1 MSVDTLA
8 PADGETAA
16 RPMDLLRFAT
26 AGSVDDGKST
36 LIGRLLY
43 DTKSLFSDQLA
54 AVEAVSAARGDEY
67 TNLAL
72 LTDGLRA
79 EREQGITI
87 DVAYRYF
94 ATPRRKFI
102 IADTPGHIQYTRNMV
117 TGASTADLALILVD
131 ARKGLVEQSRRHAF
145 LCSLLR
151 VPHLVLCVNKMDLVD
166 WSQEVFE
173 RIADEFTAFAAKL
186 DAPDLTVVP
195 VSALRGDNIVSRS
208 ENMPWYEGPSLLHH
222 LEHVHIASDRN
233 LVDVRF
239 PVQYV
244 IRPQSTTV
252 TDYRGYAGQ
261 VASGVLKPGDEVMV
275 LPSGF
280 TSRITAVETAD
291 GPVDEAFPPM
301 SVTVRL
307 TDEIDISR
315 GDMICR
321 PNNAPMV
328 AQDIEA
334 MICWMDET
342 RPLQVGG
349 RYAIKHTTR
358 TARAIVRDLHY
369 RLDINSLHRDET
381 AGELK
386 LNEIGRIRLRTTVP
400 LLADEYRRNRTTGG
414 FIIID
419 ETTNRT
425 VAAGMI
431 VEGG

>member
-1 MSVDTLA
+1 
-8 PADGETAA
+8 
-16 RPMDLLRFAT
+16 MDLLRFAT

-43 DTKSLFSDQLA
+43 DTKAIFADQLA

-166 WSQEVFE
+166 WSEEVFE
-173 RIADEFTAFAAKL
+173 SIADEFTAFAAKL
-186 DAPDLTVVP
+186 EAPDLTIVP
-195 VSALRGDNIVSRS
+195 ISALHGDNIVTRS
-208 ENMPWYEGPSLLHH
+208 PNSPWYDGPALLHH

-244 IRPQSTTV
+244 IRPQSTKYP
-252 TDYRGYAGQ
+252 DYRGYAGQ

-280 TSRITAVETAD
+280 TSRIASIENAD
-291 GPVDEAFPPM
+291 GPVAEAFPPM
-301 SVTVRL
+301 SVTIRL
-307 TDEIDISR
+307 TDEIDIAR
-315 GDMICR
+315 GDLICR
-321 PNNAPMV
+321 PHNAPKP
-328 AQDIEA
+328 AQDIDA
-334 MICWMDET
+334 LICWMDET
-342 RPLQVGG
+342 APLQPG
-349 RYAIKHTTR
+349 RKYSVKHTTR
-358 TARAIVRDLHY
+358 SARAVVKELQY
-369 RLDINSLHRDET
+369 RLDVNTLHRDES
-381 AGELK
+381 AQSLG
-386 LNEIGRIRLRTTVP
+386 LNEIGRVRLRTTAP

-414 FIIID
+414 FIVID
-419 ETTNRT
+419 EATLRT
-425 VAAGMI
+425 VGAAMI
-431 VEGG
+431 VDAA

>member
-1 MSVDTLA
+1 MAGPD
-8 PADGETAA
+8 
-16 RPMDLLRFAT
+16 RPLDLLRFAT

-43 DTKSLFSDQLA
+43 DTKAIFADQLA

-94 ATPRRKFI
+94 ATPRRSFV

-131 ARKGLVEQSRRHAF
+131 ARKGLLEQSRRHAF
-145 LCSLLR
+145 LCSMLR
-151 VPHLVLCVNKMDLVD
+151 VPHLVLCVNKMDLVG
-166 WSQEVFE
+166 WSEE
-173 RIADEFTAFAAKL
+173 AYEAIADEFTAFAAKL
-186 DAPDLTVVP
+186 DAPDLTVIP
-195 VSALRGDNIVSRS
+195 ISALHGDNVVTRS
-208 ENMPWYEGPSLLHH
+208 ASMPWYDGPALLHH

-244 IRPQSTTV
+244 IRPQSTRYP
-252 TDYRGYAGQ
+252 DYRGYAGQ

-280 TSRITAVETAD
+280 TSRIAAIETAD
-291 GPVDEAFPPM
+291 GPVAQAYPPM
-301 SVTVRL
+301 SVTIRL
-307 TDEIDISR
+307 TDELDVSR
-315 GDMICR
+315 GDLLCR
-321 PNNAPMV
+321 PHNAPAA
-328 AQDIEA
+328 AQDIDA
-334 MICWMDET
+334 LVCWMDESA
-342 RPLQVGG
+342 PLQPGR
-349 RYAIKHTTR
+349 RYAVKHTTR
-358 TARAIVRDLHY
+358 NARAVVRALQY
-369 RLDINSLHRDET
+369 RLDVNTLHRDET
-381 AGELK
+381 AEALR
-386 LNEIGRIRLRTTVP
+386 LNEIGRVRLRTTVP
-400 LLADEYRRNRTTGG
+400 LLADEYRRNRATGG

-419 ETTNRT
+419 ESSNRT
-425 VAAGMI
+425 VGAGMI
-431 VEGG
+431 VEAV

>member
-1 MSVDTLA
+1 MSTDTI
-8 PADGETAA
+8 PAEATPATG

-43 DTKSLFSDQLA
+43 DTKSLFTDQLE

-166 WSQEVFE
+166 YDQQTFE
-173 RIADEFTAFAAKL
+173 AIADEFTAFAAKL
-186 DAPDLTVVP
+186 DITDLTIIP
-195 VSALRGDNIVSRS
+195 VSALTGDNIASRS
-208 ENMPWYEGPSLLHH
+208 ANMPWYEGPALLHH

-280 TSRITAVETAD
+280 TSTISAVETAD
-291 GPVDEAFPPM
+291 GPVSEAYPPM

-315 GDMICR
+315 GDLICR
-321 PNNAPMV
+321 PHNAPTPT
-328 AQDIEA
+328 QDIDA
-334 MICWMDET
+334 MLCWMDET
-342 RPLQVGG
+342 QPLRVGG
-349 RYAIKHTTR
+349 KYAIKHTTR
-358 TARAIVRDLHY
+358 TARTIIRALNY
-369 RLDINSLHRDET
+369 RLDINTLHRDET
-381 AGELK
+381 ATDLT
-386 LNEIGRIRLRTTVP
+386 LNDIGRVRLRTTIP

-414 FIIID
+414 FI
-419 ETTNRT
+419 
-425 VAAGMI
+425 
-431 VEGG
+431 

>member
-1 MSVDTLA
+1 M
-8 PADGETAA
+8 ADDIKLTARASAA

-43 DTKSLFSDQLA
+43 DTKAIFEDQLA
-54 AVEAVSAARGDEY
+54 SVEAVSAARGDEY

-166 WSQEVFE
+166 WSEEVFE
-173 RIADEFTAFAAKL
+173 SISDEFTAFAAKL
-186 DAPDLTVVP
+186 EAPDLSVIP
-195 VSALRGDNIVSRS
+195 ISALHGDNIVTRS
-208 ENMPWYEGPSLLHH
+208 ANMLWYDGPALLHH

-244 IRPQSTTV
+244 IRPQSTRYP
-252 TDYRGYAGQ
+252 DYRGYAGQ
-261 VASGVLKPGDEVMV
+261 VASGVLKPGDEIMV

-280 TSRITAVETAD
+280 TSRIAAIETSD
-291 GPVDEAFPPM
+291 GPVAEAYPPM

-307 TDEIDISR
+307 TDEIDVGR
-315 GDMICR
+315 GDLICR
-321 PNNAPMV
+321 PHNAPKP
-328 AQDIEA
+328 AQDVDA
-334 MICWMDET
+334 LICWMDESA
-342 RPLQVGG
+342 PLEPG
-349 RYAIKHTTR
+349 RKYAVKHTTR
-358 TARAIVRDLHY
+358 NARAVVRELQY
-369 RLDINSLHRDET
+369 RLDVNTLHRDESAT
-381 AGELK
+381 SLT
-386 LNEIGRIRLRTTVP
+386 LNEIGRVRLRTTVP
-400 LLADEYRRNRTTGG
+400 LLADEYRRNRATGG
-414 FIIID
+414 FIVVD
-419 ETTNRT
+419 EATNRT
-425 VAAGMI
+425 VGAAMI
-431 VEGG
+431 LDAA